1 MRYVWQVAGV
11 VVGDRLLSRDHY
23 NRTKFAARKAASGII
38 RRSEAV
44 VVGVRSTAQSSGA
57 AGEGREG
64 YPGRREAEMK

>member
-1 MRYVWQVAGV
+1 MWRAVEV
-11 VVGDRLLSRDHY
+11 VVGDRLLSQEHCS
-23 NRTKFAARKAASGII
+23 RTKFAAREAASGII

-64 YPGRREAEMK
+64 YPGRRKAEMK